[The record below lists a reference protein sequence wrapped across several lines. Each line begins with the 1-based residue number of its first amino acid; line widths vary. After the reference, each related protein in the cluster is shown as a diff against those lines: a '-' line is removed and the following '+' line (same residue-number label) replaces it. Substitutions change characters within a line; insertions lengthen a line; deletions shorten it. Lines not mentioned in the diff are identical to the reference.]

1 MLEPLTFA
9 EVAAVTGG
17 KLEGIDES
25 LTFNSVSTD
34 TRTLEPG
41 ALFVALKG
49 ENFDGH
55 SYVPQ
60 ALAKGALAV
69 VVSTPIENTPCIEVG
84 DTLAALQAIAR
95 LSREN
100 FTGPVVG
107 VTGSVGKTTTKDMLA
122 LALSPLGPV
131 HKTPANLNNEI
142 GLPLT
147 ILTAPPD
154 TKALVLEMG
163 MRGLG
168 QIAELAM
175 VSKPTVGV
183 ITGIG
188 VTHMELLGSKANIA
202 NAKGELFE
210 ALNESGV
217 AIYPATD
224 EFAAELKAKS
234 KAPSL
239 TVALDAEADIRAT
252 NLKFTAGTWDA
263 EVTGPWEGTT
273 SLHVPSPGRFNVQNA
288 LLAIAAATHVGVDPQ
303 AAAKAIEGYS
313 PGAMRLETLVATSGA
328 TVLSDCYNA
337 APDSMSGALE
347 TLMQTQPTASGGK
360 RIAVLGEMRELG
372 EYADEGHALVGRA
385 IAKLK
390 PEMLVLVGA
399 EKMRKMSAAAIAG
412 GFSTD
417 HIHYFDSSGQ
427 AATGIKFIVQNG
439 DVVLVKGSR
448 GVAMESIVE
457 ALVS

>member
-1 MLEPLTFA
+1 MLEPLTLA

-17 KLEGIDES
+17 KLEGDGA
-25 LTFNSVSTD
+25 LTFASVSTD
-34 TRTLEPG
+34 SRTLEAG
-41 ALFVALKG
+41 ALFLALKG

-55 SYVPQ
+55 AYVAQ
-60 ALAKGALAV
+60 AIARGAIAAV
-69 VVSTPIENTPCIEVG
+69 VSVPMEGIACIEVT

-95 LSREN
+95 LSRAK
-100 FTGPVVG
+100 FTGPVIA
-107 VTGSVGKTTTKDMLA
+107 VTGSVGKTTTKEFLA
-122 LALSPLGPV
+122 LALSPLGTV

-168 QIAELAM
+168 QIAELAAIA
-175 VSKPTVGV
+175 KPTVGV

-188 VTHMELLGSKANIA
+188 VSHIELLGSRENIA
-202 NAKGELFE
+202 QAKGELFE
-210 ALNESGV
+210 ALTTDGLAV
-217 AIYPATD
+217 LPAAD
-224 EFAAELKAKS
+224 DFATVLKAKS
-234 KAPSL
+234 QAPVR
-239 TVALDAEADIRAT
+239 TVALETEGDVWAT
-252 NLKFTAGTWDA
+252 NLKFEAGSWTAD
-263 EVTGPWEGTT
+263 VTGPWEGSI
-273 SLHVPSPGRFNVQNA
+273 SLHVPSPGKFNVQNA
-288 LLAIAAATHVGVDPQ
+288 LLAIATAVHLGVDP
-303 AAAKAIEGYS
+303 AAATKAIEGYQ
-313 PGAMRLETLVATSGA
+313 PGSMRLETLSATSGA

-337 APDSMSGALE
+337 APDSMAGALE
-347 TLMQTQPTASGGK
+347 TLMQTAPGAGGK

-372 EYADEGHALVGRA
+372 PYADEGHALVGRA

-399 EKMRKMSAAAIAG
+399 EKMRKLSAAAIAG
-412 GFSTD
+412 GFPLD
-417 HIHYFDSSGQ
+417 NIHYFDSSGQ
-427 AATGIKFIVQNG
+427 AAAGVRFIVQNG
-439 DVVLVKGSR
+439 DVVLIKGSR

>member
-9 EVAAVTGG
+9 EAAAVTDG
-17 KLEGIDES
+17 KLEGIDGS
-25 LTFNSVSTD
+25 LTFHSVSTD
-34 TRTLEPG
+34 TRTIEAG
-41 ALFVALKG
+41 ALFIALKG

-69 VVSTPIENTPCIEVG
+69 VVSTPIEGAPCIEVP

-95 LSREN
+95 LSREK
-100 FTGPVVG
+100 FPGPVVG

-168 QIAELAM
+168 QIAELA
-175 VSKPTVGV
+175 VVAKPTVGV

-202 NAKGELFE
+202 QAKGELFE
-210 ALNESGV
+210 ALDASGV

-224 EFAAELKAKS
+224 EFATELKAKS

-252 NLKFTAGTWDA
+252 DLKFTSGTWDA
-263 EVTGPWEGTT
+263 EVTGPWGGSV

-288 LLAIAAATHVGVDPQ
+288 LLALAVATHVGVEPQ
-303 AAAKAIEGYS
+303 AAAKSLEGYQ
-313 PGAMRLETLVATSGA
+313 PGSMRLETLVATSGA

-347 TLMQTQPTASGGK
+347 TLMQTAPATGGK

-372 EYADEGHALVGRA
+372 DYADEGHALVGRA

-412 GFSTD
+412 GFPLD
-417 HIHYFDSSGQ
+417 NIHYFDSSGQ
-427 AATGIKFIVQNG
+427 ATAGIKFIVQNG